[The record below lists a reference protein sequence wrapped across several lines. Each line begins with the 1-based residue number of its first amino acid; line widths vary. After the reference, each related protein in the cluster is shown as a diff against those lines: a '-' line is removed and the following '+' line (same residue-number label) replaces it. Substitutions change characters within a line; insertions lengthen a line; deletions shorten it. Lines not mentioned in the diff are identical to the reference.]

1 MIIWGKLIPQEIPQ
15 PSNTKNSLE
24 ITYKKFHLDILGAN
38 ELTHWVLVT
47 PCGIEEL
54 DHKPLPKPVVKS
66 YASFFIDF
74 FKGCNTFSQH
84 EWTNFHNIANKSL
97 SNMQIYKFTSSYP
110 PQQAMLSRMNDVKKD
125 VEEHT

>member
-1 MIIWGKLIPQEIPQ
+1 MRL
-15 PSNTKNSLE
+15 
-24 ITYKKFHLDILGAN
+24 
-38 ELTHWVLVT
+38 
-47 PCGIEEL
+47 
-54 DHKPLPKPVVKS
+54 KS

-97 SNMQIYKFTSSYP
+97 SNMQIYKFTSSHP
-110 PQQAMLSRMNDVKKD
+110 PQQAMLSWMNDVKKD

>member
-1 MIIWGKLIPQEIPQ
+1 MQVNKAECAGSNWELKLYCISDIMVYSNKGTNIPTNCTLQH
-15 PSNTKNSLE
+15 
-24 ITYKKFHLDILGAN
+24 F
-38 ELTHWVLVT
+38 
-47 PCGIEEL
+47 
-54 DHKPLPKPVVKS
+54 VVDKS

-97 SNMQIYKFTSSYP
+97 SNMQIYKFTSSHP

>member
-1 MIIWGKLIPQEIPQ
+1 MWHRGTWPQAIAQTSGDLII
-15 PSNTKNSLE
+15 N
-24 ITYKKFHLDILGAN
+24 
-38 ELTHWVLVT
+38 
-47 PCGIEEL
+47 
-54 DHKPLPKPVVKS
+54 KS

-97 SNMQIYKFTSSYP
+97 SNMQIYKFTSSHP